1 MHGSESD
8 RHRGTPSVK
17 LSSAMAKVFGL
28 LVCLAAALLFKGSSP
43 AGAQESQA
51 VLDETVKNERS
62 KRQSQQALTVTTIL
76 ERPFAMSKGS
86 ELEGYCIDLLNKLSE
101 KLGFQYQVAVVKDG
115 YYGMRDNDGN
125 WNGMVG
131 ELIRKEADLAVAP
144 LTITSVREQTISF
157 TKPFIQTG
165 IGILLK
171 RDTTA
176 EGPFF
181 FHFLKPFSK
190 ETWVSIVIAYLAT
203 CICLFLAGR
212 LSPIEWKEPQKEK
225 NKFTFLNSLWF
236 GAGALTLQGVEPHPK
251 AFSARVI
258 ATVWWIFTVVLLAA
272 YIANFAAFLNYES
285 HEIPTIQ
292 TFEDLVKQKSIE
304 FGTLKGSST
313 YNFFKNSKH
322 PTFQMIY
329 ERMEKRKDYVYVKT
343 FEEGVQRVKDS
354 KYALLGEAVMQDRVV
369 AEHCDLIRAP
379 EMVGAWGYGIAAV
392 QDSQLMKNL
401 SIEVLALSESGYLD
415 HLHKK
420 WWQSSCSEKGST
432 GWVPLQAQTLG
443 GIFLLLAIGLVLGV
457 IVSLIELVNKARHAA
472 GQQNKS
478 CCSALSEEFGR
489 RFKWGAES
497 QENTEKVQP

>member
-1 MHGSESD
+1 
-8 RHRGTPSVK
+8 
-17 LSSAMAKVFGL
+17 MAKVFGL